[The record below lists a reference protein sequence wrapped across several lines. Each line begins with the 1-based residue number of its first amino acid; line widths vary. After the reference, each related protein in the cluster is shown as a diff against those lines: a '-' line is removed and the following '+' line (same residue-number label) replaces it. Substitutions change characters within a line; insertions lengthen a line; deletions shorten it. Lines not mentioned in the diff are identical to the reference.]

1 MRRSEALAAFAAI
14 AAPLLVGGCARTH
27 AAGGRG
33 IGLVVGNGGFGDHS
47 FNDGARRGVEL
58 AQRDLGFRS
67 MAIASASVADYQ
79 PNMMELAGQA
89 FDIVMTVG
97 YDLAFDLTE
106 VAPRFAHQ
114 RFGIVDASVDL
125 PNVTSIG
132 FRQEQC
138 SFLAGALAGMVTRSN
153 VLGFLGGIDID
164 IMREFEVGFHAGA
177 RAVNPDVQLL
187 VKYVG
192 DWNDVAGGSEL
203 AGVMYGSG
211 ADIVYACAGKAGLGA
226 INQVRSRR
234 DAYMIGVDSDQDGIV
249 PGKILTSAMKRVD
262 IGMLRICQTI
272 AAGRRLPHAVELGLK
287 EGGVALTDFQYTR
300 DRVTPAMRRRLDAF
314 THAIIEGSITVPK
327 TREQLAMWRA

>member
-1 MRRSEALAAFAAI
+1 MRRSEALYGLAAL
-14 AAPLLVGGCARTH
+14 AAPALLGGCGRPRPAS
-27 AAGGRG
+27 GRG

-67 MAIASASVADYQ
+67 MAIASTCVADYQ
-79 PNMMELAGQA
+79 PNMMELASRA

-106 VAPRFAHQ
+106 VAPRFARQ
-114 RFGIVDASVDL
+114 RFGIVDAAVDL

-138 SFLAGALAGMVTRSN
+138 SFLAGAVAGMVTRSH
-153 VLGFLGGIDID
+153 VIGFLGGIDID

-177 RAVNPDVQLL
+177 RAVNPAVQLL

-203 AGVMYGSG
+203 AGVMFNDG
-211 ADIVYACAGKAGLGA
+211 ADIVYACAGKAGFGA
-226 INQVRSRR
+226 INQVRSRPN
-234 DAYMIGVDSDQDGIV
+234 AYMIGVDSDQDGIV

-272 AAGRRLPHAVELGLK
+272 AADRPLPHTVELGLK
-287 EGGVALTDFQYTR
+287 EGGVSLTDFRYTR

-314 THAIIEGSITVPK
+314 TSAIIAGDIIVPK
-327 TREQLAMWRA
+327 TREQLAVWRA